1 MQRWLTLFF
10 AALAV
15 GLAVVVVYRSTGE
28 GSPVARESAPDAG
41 DARAGGAADAGDGGA
56 DGEGGAADDPFANLA
71 PPPAADTRGGETG
84 PGSRLPDGRGVPPL
98 PEGTPKQVRIGVVIV
113 AYAGAQGTSR
123 GGRSKKDALELAT
136 KLAADAK
143 TDFHAAV
150 LRGDSGSA
158 DDVGHIP
165 RGVLELGTEYV
176 VFTTP
181 MGTVS
186 DILETPR
193 GYWIVKRL
201 D

>member
-1 MQRWLTLFF
+1 
-10 AALAV
+10 
-15 GLAVVVVYRSTGE
+15 
-28 GSPVARESAPDAG
+28 
-41 DARAGGAADAGDGGA
+41 
-56 DGEGGAADDPFANLA
+56 
-71 PPPAADTRGGETG
+71 
-84 PGSRLPDGRGVPPL
+84 L

-113 AYAGAQGTSR
+113 AYAGAQGTTPGS
-123 GGRSKKDALELAT
+123 RSKKEALEVAT

-143 TDFHAAV
+143 TDFHGAV

-176 VFTTP
+176 VFTMP
-181 MGTVS
+181 VGTIS
-186 DILETPR
+186 DLLETPR